1 MRKLALIVVVGLL
14 IALIAA
20 AVLGLSVRQIG
31 IGYLLGAAWMVAVSV
46 VMNTANGR
54 VINPGEYGDELA
66 WMGAGSMNGFELHG
80 DDMGCKGT
88 DGHAETYVSFP
99 VRAA

>member
-31 IGYLLGAAWMVAVSV
+31 IGYLLGTAWMVAVSV

-54 VINPGEYGDELA
+54 VINPGEYGEELA
-66 WMGAGSMNGFELHG
+66 WMGAGSMDGFEVHDEG
-80 DDMGCKGT
+80 I
-88 DGHAETYVSFP
+88 A
-99 VRAA
+99 R

>member
-46 VMNTANGR
+46 IMNTASGR
-54 VINPGEYGDELA
+54 VGDPSEYGEELA
-66 WMGAGSMNGFELHG
+66 WMGAGSMDGFDLH
-80 DDMGCKGT
+80 DDGNI
-88 DGHAETYVSFP
+88 
-99 VRAA
+99 R